1 MGFRINTNID
11 AMTSHRN
18 MLGTSGALSKSLERL
33 SSGLRINRA
42 ADDASGMTIADSLRA
57 QASGLGQA
65 MRNAGDAISLVQVA
79 DGALEES
86 INIVNT
92 IRTKAIQAASDGQN
106 TVSRAA
112 IQADVNKLLE
122 EMNII
127 ADTTAFN
134 GQTLLKGNF
143 TNKSFQVGAYANQTV
158 SVSIDNADASHVGR
172 LATIETETAQTALKV
187 LDSASTFVT
196 YTNATLEDGTY
207 AQLAAGNL
215 TINGVD
221 LAGNLAGQGVS
232 QLSAEG
238 LAAAINRTT
247 ETTSVKATAETAW
260 AGTGTIVGGTIDDGE
275 LYINGTNIGAVDVV
289 ANDADGAL
297 VSAINAKQAE
307 TGVSASVSAD
317 GKLTLTAA
325 DGRNIALYNGGAY
338 AAGSF
343 TNTLGSGFVDNRS
356 SVNITTTW
364 VANGDAEINIG
375 GVNLTYTTDT
385 NSATTA
391 AALRTQ
397 LLTLGS
403 EYTISAVS
411 GSTVNIMR
419 IDGKDLNITLSTEVA
434 ADTISMV
441 AQTAAGTAAV
451 PANEGAAVT
460 DAVALNNASIVANNS
475 QHGVVTLTSTG
486 NIALTGDQQTM
497 ESFGFNSATSQVAA
511 ASGGIA
517 DADVTTASA
526 AQETIQRA
534 DSALEALDKVRS
546 GLGSA
551 QNQVEATLRNISVT
565 RVNIQSA
572 ESAVRDVDFA
582 DESSTFAKMN
592 ILVQAGSYALSQA
605 NAVQQNIMTLL
616 R

>member
-11 AMTSHRN
+11 AMSAHRN

-57 QASGLGQA
+57 QATGLGQA
-65 MRNAGDAISLVQVA
+65 MKNAGDAISLVQVA

-86 INIVNT
+86 INIVTT

-134 GQTLLKGNF
+134 GQVLLKGNF

-158 SVSIDNADASHVGR
+158 SVSIENADASHVGR
-172 LATIETETAQTALKV
+172 LAATSSTAAQTELVSLVGTIAGDNDIV
-187 LDSASTFVT
+187 ADATPANGEWAVPTST
-196 YTNATLEDGTY
+196 
-207 AQLAAGNL
+207 NL
-215 TINGVD
+215 TLNTIAIGGY
-221 LAGNLAGQGVS
+221 LGAQGTS
-232 QLSAEG
+232 MLSAKG
-238 LAAAINRTT
+238 TAAAINAVA
-247 ETTSVKATAETAW
+247 ETTGVKATATTSW
-260 AGTGTIVGGTIDDGE
+260 TGTGNVTAGSIADGG
-275 LYINGTNIGAVDVV
+275 LLINGVNLGAITVTT
-289 ANDADGAL
+289 NDASGAL
-297 VSAINAKQAE
+297 VSAINAKQAT
-307 TGVSASVSAD
+307 TGVSAAVNAS
-317 GKLTLTAA
+317 GLMTLTAA
-325 DGRNIALYNGGAY
+325 DGRNIA
-338 AAGSF
+338 
-343 TNTLGSGFVDNRS
+343 
-356 SVNITTTW
+356 
-364 VANGDAEINIG
+364 
-375 GVNLTYTTDT
+375 
-385 NSATTA
+385 
-391 AALRTQ
+391 
-397 LLTLGS
+397 
-403 EYTISAVS
+403 VS
-411 GSTVNIMR
+411 GASVALLGTGFAANTTSVTVV
-419 IDGKDLNITLSTEVA
+419 G
-434 ADTISMV
+434 
-441 AQTAAGTAAV
+441 GTAAV
-451 PANEGAAVT
+451 ETATANFNLDGVNILWDASSTSATTDNTNLFNALTAAKTAGTISSNYTFTDNGAA
-460 DAVALNNASIVANNS
+460 
-475 QHGVVTLTSTG
+475 GVVITRGDGLDVNILNDTDNTATITIAGVAGNATTGLVSNSSYHGRVSLSSTSTITIG
-486 NIALTGDQQTM
+486 GDTSTLQ
-497 ESFGFNSATSQVAA
+497 SFGFTATTVA

-517 DADVTTASA
+517 DANVTTATA
-526 AQETIQRA
+526 AQTTIQRA

-582 DESSTFAKMN
+582 DESSNFAKMN

>member
-11 AMTSHRN
+11 AMGAHRN
-18 MLGTSGALSKSLERL
+18 MLGTSGSLSKSLERL

-65 MRNAGDAISLVQVA
+65 MKNAGDAISLVQVA

-158 SVSIDNADASHVGR
+158 SVSIDNADANHVGR
-172 LATIETETAQTALKV
+172 LAEIETTSTQTGLKV
-187 LDSASTFVT
+187 LDSTSTFAT
-196 YTNATLEDGTY
+196 YTNATLTNGAY
-207 AQLAAGNL
+207 AQLAAGDL
-215 TINGVD
+215 AINEVD
-221 LAGNLAGQGVS
+221 LAGSLSGQGTK

-238 LAAAINRTT
+238 LAAAINLSTDTT
-247 ETTSVKATAETAW
+247 GVKASAETTWT
-260 AGTGTIVGGTIDDGE
+260 GTGVIVGGSIADGG
-275 LYINGTNIGAVDVV
+275 LYINGVNIGAVTV
-289 ANDADGAL
+289 AASDADGAL

-307 TGVSASVSAD
+307 TGVTASVSGD
-317 GKLTLTAA
+317 KLTLTAA

-338 AAGSF
+338 SATSF
-343 TNTLGSGFVDNRS
+343 DNTLGSGFVDNRT
-356 SVNITTTW
+356 SVNIAVTY
-364 VANGDAEINIG
+364 VGAADAEINVG
-375 GVNLTYTTDT
+375 GVNLTYTAAAD
-385 NSATTA
+385 SATTA

-411 GSTVNIMR
+411 GSTINISR
-419 IDGKDLNITLSTEVA
+419 IDGKDINIIASTEVA
-434 ADTISMV
+434 ADTLSIQ
-441 AQTAAGTAAV
+441 AQTAAGTAAA
-451 PANEGAAVT
+451 PSAEGAAVVE
-460 DAVALNNASIVANNS
+460 AGGSIVANNS
-475 QHGVVTLTSTG
+475 QHGQVTLTSTG
-486 NIALTGDQQTM
+486 NIALTGDAQTM
-497 ESFGFNSATSQVAA
+497 EAFGFNAATSQVES

-517 DADVTTASA
+517 DADVTSASA
-526 AQETIQRA
+526 AQVTIQRA
-534 DSALEALDKVRS
+534 DSALEALDKIRS

>member
-112 IQADVNKLLE
+112 IQADVSKLLE

-134 GQTLLKGNF
+134 GQTLLKGTF

-158 SVSIDNADASHVGR
+158 SVSIDNADANHVGK
-172 LATIETETAQTALKV
+172 LATSSSTTVQTNLVALAAADITGTSAPATGQWAMPTDNLV
-187 LDSASTFVT
+187 LLNGESLSAS
-196 YTNATLEDGTY
+196 LG
-207 AQLAAGNL
+207 AQ
-215 TINGVD
+215 GVD
-221 LAGNLAGQGVS
+221 M
-232 QLSAEG
+232 LSAKG
-238 LAAAINRTT
+238 IAAAINNANTGVTASAIT
-247 ETTSVKATAETAW
+247 EEIGSSSV
-260 AGTGTIVGGTIDDGE
+260 IGGTIADGG
-275 LYINGTNIGAVDVV
+275 LLINGVNLGPIAVTS
-289 ANDADGAL
+289 NDGSGTLAT
-297 VSAINAKQAE
+297 AINAKTGT
-307 TGVSASVSAD
+307 TGVSASVD
-317 GKLTLTAA
+317 NNGILTLTAQN
-325 DGRNIALYNGGAY
+325 GENIAITGASASLLGTGFVTGGTSLDIVAGTSADDGTVNFNLDGVNISY
-338 AAGSF
+338 SAAGTS
-343 TNTLGSGFVDNRS
+343 TALD
-356 SVNITTTW
+356 
-364 VANGDAEINIG
+364 
-375 GVNLTYTTDT
+375 
-385 NSATTA
+385 SAALTA
-391 AALRTQ
+391 ALDAAKAA
-397 LLTLGS
+397 G
-403 EYTISAVS
+403 TISSNYTFTDNLS
-411 GSTVNIMR
+411 GTVTIAR
-419 IDGKDLNITLSTEVA
+419 TDGKDINILNDTDNNSAVTIDGVT
-434 ADTISMV
+434 ADTLTGLV
-441 AQTAAGTAAV
+441 Q
-451 PANEGAAVT
+451 N
-460 DAVALNNASIVANNS
+460 DAF
-475 QHGVVTLTSTG
+475 HGVVSLTSANTYTLDG
-486 NIALTGDQQTM
+486 DATALA
-497 ESFGFNSATSQVAA
+497 SFGFTASTTA

-517 DADVTTASA
+517 DADVTTAAA
-526 AQETIQRA
+526 AQVTIQRA

-565 RVNIQSA
+565 RVNIQAA

>member
-11 AMTSHRN
+11 AMSAHRN
-18 MLGTSGALSKSLERL
+18 MLGTSGSLSKSLERL

-57 QASGLGQA
+57 QATGLGQA

-86 INIVNT
+86 INIVTT

-122 EMNII
+122 EMDII

-134 GQTLLKGNF
+134 GQVLLKGNF

-172 LATIETETAQTALKV
+172 LAATSSTATQTNLLALASADIVTDATPSTGEYAVPTSTNFTLNTIAIGGYLGAQG
-187 LDSASTFVT
+187 
-196 YTNATLEDGTY
+196 TNM
-207 AQLAAGNL
+207 
-215 TINGVD
+215 
-221 LAGNLAGQGVS
+221 
-232 QLSAEG
+232 LSAEG
-238 LAAAINRTT
+238 TAAAINAVA
-247 ETTSVKATAETAW
+247 ETTGVKATAITEWT
-260 AGTGTIVGGTIDDGE
+260 GTGNVTAGSIADGG
-275 LYINGTNIGAVDVV
+275 LLINGVNLGAITVTT
-289 ANDADGAL
+289 NDASGAL
-297 VSAINAKQAE
+297 VSAINAKQAT
-307 TGVSASVSAD
+307 TGVSASVNASGVMTLAAANGENIAITGAGIAQLGAGFAANSTAVTVVAGTSATTGQNFNLD
-317 GKLTLTAA
+317 GVNILWDSTTTATTSSLNLYTALTAA
-325 DGRNIALYNGGAY
+325 KTAGTISSNYTFTDNG
-338 AAGSF
+338 AAGVVI
-343 TNTLGSGFVDNRS
+343 TRADGQD
-356 SVNITTTW
+356 VNILNDTGN
-364 VANGDAEINIG
+364 VAD
-375 GVNLTYTTDT
+375 VT
-385 NSATTA
+385 
-391 AALRTQ
+391 
-397 LLTLGS
+397 
-403 EYTISAVS
+403 
-411 GSTVNIMR
+411 
-419 IDGKDLNITLSTEVA
+419 IDG
-434 ADTISMV
+434 
-441 AQTAAGTAAV
+441 AAG
-451 PANEGAAVT
+451 
-460 DAVALNNASIVANNS
+460 NATNGTVQNDSY
-475 QHGVVTLTSTG
+475 HGRVSLTSTSTITIG
-486 NIALTGDQQTM
+486 GDASTLAT
-497 ESFGFNSATSQVAA
+497 FGFAATTIA

-517 DADVTTASA
+517 DADVTSASA
-526 AQETIQRA
+526 AQTTIQRA
-534 DSALEALDKVRS
+534 DSALEALDRVRS

-582 DESSTFAKMN
+582 DESSNFAKMN

>member
-18 MLGTSGALSKSLERL
+18 MLSTSGALSKSLERL

-57 QASGLGQA
+57 QGSGLGQA
-65 MRNAGDAISLVQVA
+65 MKNAGDAISLVQVA
-79 DGALEES
+79 DGALDES

-158 SVSIDNADASHVGR
+158 SVSIGNADASHVGR
-172 LATIETETAQTALKV
+172 LATTSSTATQT
-187 LDSASTFVT
+187 
-196 YTNATLEDGTY
+196 
-207 AQLAAGNL
+207 NL
-215 TINGVD
+215 T
-221 LAGNLAGQGVS
+221 NLASADIVTSANTADGQWAIPTGANFTLNGIS
-232 QLSAEG
+232 IGGYLGAQGGSMLSAKG
-238 LAAAINRTT
+238 TAAAINAITDTT
-247 ETTSVKATAETAW
+247 GVKATAVTNW
-260 AGTGTIVGGTIDDGE
+260 SGTTNVAAATIADGG
-275 LYINGTNIGAVDVV
+275 LLINGTSIGAVSVLT
-289 ANDADGAL
+289 NDASGTL
-297 VSAINAKQAE
+297 VTAINAQQAT
-307 TGVSASVSAD
+307 TGVSASVNAS
-317 GKLTLTAA
+317 GLLTLTAA
-325 DGRNIALYNGGAY
+325 DGRNIAISGA
-338 AAGSF
+338 
-343 TNTLGSGFVDNRS
+343 
-356 SVNITTTW
+356 
-364 VANGDAEINIG
+364 
-375 GVNLTYTTDT
+375 
-385 NSATTA
+385 SATTA
-391 AALRTQ
+391 V
-397 LLTLGS
+397 LGTGLADNTTS
-403 EYTISAVS
+403 
-411 GSTVNIMR
+411 
-419 IDGKDLNITLSTEVA
+419 VA
-434 ADTISMV
+434 IV
-441 AQTAAGTAAV
+441 AGTAAAAGQEFTLDGV
-451 PANEGAAVT
+451 NVSWASTTTAATSSANLT
-460 DAVALNNASIVANNS
+460 TALNALKTAGTISANYTITDNLAGTVTITRADGKDVNILRSTADDPSVTIGGTGAGVNGSVQNNS
-475 QHGVVTLTSTG
+475 YHGQVSLTSSNT
-486 NIALTGDQQTM
+486 ITAAGDTSTLA
-497 ESFGFNSATSQVAA
+497 SFGFTATTVA

-517 DADVTTASA
+517 DANVTTASA
-526 AQETIQRA
+526 AQTTIQRA

-582 DESSTFAKMN
+582 EESSTFAKMN
-592 ILVQAGSYALSQA
+592 ILVQAGSYALSQS
-605 NAVQQNIMTLL
+605 NTVQQNIMTLL

>member
-11 AMTSHRN
+11 AMSAHRN
-18 MLGTSGALSKSLERL
+18 MLGTSGSLSKSLERL

-57 QASGLGQA
+57 QATGLGQA

-86 INIVNT
+86 INIVTT

-172 LATIETETAQTALKV
+172 LATINTTTTQTNLKS
-187 LDSASTFVT
+187 LDSTSNFVQ
-196 YTNATLEDGTY
+196 YTNATLGDGTY
-207 AQLAAGNL
+207 AQLAANDL

-247 ETTSVKATAETAW
+247 ETTSVKATAETSW
-260 AGTGTIVGGTIDDGE
+260 AGTGTIVGGTIADGG
-275 LYINGTNIGAVDVV
+275 LVINGINVGAVTVV

-325 DGRNIALYNGGAY
+325 DGRNIAIYNGGAY
-338 AAGSF
+338 SATSF
-343 TNTLGSGFVDNRS
+343 DNTLGSGFVDNRTS
-356 SVNITTTW
+356 VSITAAYVADGASEINVGGVNITYN
-364 VANGDAEINIG
+364 AAS
-375 GVNLTYTTDT
+375 DT
-385 NSATTA
+385 ATTRDNIF
-391 AALRTQ
+391 AALSA
-397 LLTLGS
+397 LGS
-403 EYTISAVS
+403 EYTVTQSAP
-411 GSTVNIMR
+411 GAATVITR
-419 IDGKDLNITLSTEVA
+419 TDGKDINLVASTEVA
-434 ADTISMV
+434 ADTLSIQ
-441 AQTAAGTAAV
+441 ALTPAG
-451 PANEGAAVT
+451 ANEGAAQTEALGSSLVT
-460 DAVALNNASIVANNS
+460 NSS
-475 QHGVVTLTSTG
+475 QHGSVTLNSTG

-497 ESFGFNSATSQVAA
+497 EAFGFNSATSQVAA

-526 AQETIQRA
+526 AQTTIQRA
-534 DSALEALDKVRS
+534 DSALEALDKIRS